1 MRRSCCCVWLTNV
14 SFQLSVLKILAG
26 QPEGRASLVVL
37 KDYLAVFYTSG
48 PEWTTRMKRL
58 AERVPDLDIFRQKLV
73 ARESGQWIIMEE
85 GRAFLDSLEQAAI
98 LATQER
104 AREEESEKLVASKL
118 PVLSAAPQRRNGRRR
133 HCRRRQPME
142 REGRSA

>member
-1 MRRSCCCVWLTNV
+1 M

-26 QPEGRASLVVL
+26 QPEGRASLAVL

-48 PEWTTRMKRL
+48 PEWTARMKRL

-73 ARESGQWIIMEE
+73 ARESGHWIIMEE

-118 PVLSAAPQRRNGRRR
+118 PVLSPAPQRRNGRRR

>member
-1 MRRSCCCVWLTNV
+1 M
-14 SFQLSVLKILAG
+14 SFQLSILKILAG
-26 QPEGRASLVVL
+26 QPEGRASLAVL

-58 AERVPDLDIFRQKLV
+58 AERARDLDIFRQKLV
-73 ARESGQWIIMEE
+73 ARDSGHWIIMEE
-85 GRAFLDSLEQAAI
+85 GRAFLAWLEQAAI

-104 AREEESEKLVASKL
+104 AGEEEGEKLVASKL
-118 PVLSAAPQRRNGRRR
+118 PVLSPAPQRRNGRRR

>member
-1 MRRSCCCVWLTNV
+1 MRRSCCCVWWTNV

-26 QPEGRASLVVL
+26 QPEGRASLAVQ
-37 KDYLAVFYTSG
+37 KNYLAVFYSSG

-58 AERVPDLDIFRQKLV
+58 AERAPDLDIFRQKLV
-73 ARESGQWIIMEE
+73 ARDSGHWIIMEE
-85 GRAFLDSLEQAAI
+85 GRAFLASLEQAAI
-98 LATQER
+98 LATP
-104 AREEESEKLVASKL
+104 REEESGKLVASKL
-118 PVLSAAPQRRNGRRR
+118 PLLSPTPQRRNGRRR